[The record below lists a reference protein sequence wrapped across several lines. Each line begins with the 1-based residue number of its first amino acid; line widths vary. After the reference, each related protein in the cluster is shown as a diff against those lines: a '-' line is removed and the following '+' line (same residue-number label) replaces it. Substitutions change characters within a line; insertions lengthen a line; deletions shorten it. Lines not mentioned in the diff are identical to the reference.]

1 MVAKCFYIRLIN
13 VNLLWCIKI
22 KYADMSNVK
31 QSVKCKDCRRK
42 FKGSNDQQVCIR
54 LNDF

>member
-1 MVAKCFYIRLIN
+1 MVAKCFYIRLVN
-13 VNLLWCIKI
+13 VNLLWCVKI

-42 FKGSNDQQVCIR
+42 FKGSGDQQVCTR
-54 LNDF
+54 LCDF

>member
-1 MVAKCFYIRLIN
+1 M
-13 VNLLWCIKI
+13 CIKS

-31 QSVKCKDCRRK
+31 QFEKCKNCRCK
-42 FKGSNDQQVCIR
+42 SEGSNDQQVCIR